1 MNTATPTR
9 ADGRQTA
16 EWLDHIAEMLDAE
29 ASGMVAL
36 YPDGRHDLIANGLN
50 ERAVAE
56 YRDYYNHLDP
66 LPSLLAKRPAGRAI
80 VLDTTTHP
88 AYVAQCELSTGFL
101 RPQGIDHLIAA
112 QWREPGGT
120 LWVVGV
126 LRFHGSAPFT
136 IAQGREF
143 ERLIHHWRVGS
154 ACPPPAGFD
163 AGNETSRRSR
173 RSCDIAAQLD
183 IPLIAVDTRLAVVWA
198 NPAAREACG
207 TAWAVLFDER
217 TKHPAKLAV
226 RRHLQELVLAC
237 LRQCS
242 ETEAIVTAED
252 GTWFAAAAP
261 LNGRPGLALLRLTAM
276 HHLGRG
282 LRGRLQR
289 LFGLTTAEAETTV
302 LLANGG
308 SLEAI
313 AEARGV
319 SVDTVRTQLRR
330 VFTKTGIHRQGELV
344 CAVGRLAAG

>member
-1 MNTATPTR
+1 MAASSTMSRTFA
-9 ADGRQTA
+9 RQSPRSRIST
-16 EWLDHIAEMLDAE
+16 
-29 ASGMVAL
+29 
-36 YPDGRHDLIANGLN
+36 
-50 ERAVAE
+50 
-56 YRDYYNHLDP
+56 
-66 LPSLLAKRPAGRAI
+66 I
-80 VLDTTTHP
+80 V
-88 AYVAQCELSTGFL
+88 
-101 RPQGIDHLIAA
+101 I
-112 QWREPGGT
+112 
-120 LWVVGV
+120 GV
-126 LRFHGSAPFT
+126 LKNWASCHPTKPVRLMPCERPPELQNRVQT
-136 IAQGREF
+136 IR
-143 ERLIHHWRVGS
+143 
-154 ACPPPAGFD
+154 AG
-163 AGNETSRRSR
+163 T
-173 RSCDIAAQLD
+173 
-183 IPLIAVDTRLAVVWA
+183 
-198 NPAAREACG
+198 
-207 TAWAVLFDER
+207 AVLFDER

-289 LFGLTTAEAETTV
+289 LFGLTTAEAEMTV